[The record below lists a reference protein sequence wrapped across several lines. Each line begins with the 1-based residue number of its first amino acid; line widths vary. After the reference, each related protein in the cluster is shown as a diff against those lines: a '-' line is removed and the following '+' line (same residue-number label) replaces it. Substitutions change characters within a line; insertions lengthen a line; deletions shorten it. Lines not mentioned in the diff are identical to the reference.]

1 MTFEHLVGRFWR
13 SVQHDHGG
21 LGQAGQVGQ
30 AMGRRGSSKEVLR
43 VGVWCQKG
51 GMGGGGGKGSTA
63 VVHELSLRWCAGS
76 VAERG
81 GKKSKLYFSCY
92 L

>member
-1 MTFEHLVGRFWR
+1 MTFKHLVWRFWR

-30 AMGRRGSSKEVLR
+30 AMGRRGSNKQVLR
-43 VGVWCQKG
+43 VGEWCQKG
-51 GMGGGGGKGSTA
+51 GGRGKGSTA
-63 VVHELSLRWCAGS
+63 VVHEPSLRWCAGS
-76 VAERG
+76 VAEKRG
-81 GKKSKLYFSCY
+81 GGEKSKLYFSCY